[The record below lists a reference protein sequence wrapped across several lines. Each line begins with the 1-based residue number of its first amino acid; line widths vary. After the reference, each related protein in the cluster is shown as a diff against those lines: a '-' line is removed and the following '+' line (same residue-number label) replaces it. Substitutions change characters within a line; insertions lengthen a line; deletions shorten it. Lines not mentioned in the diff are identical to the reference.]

1 MITEKFTVLV
11 LLIFLCM
18 ISFFFSLHAKE
29 FRYKHYTFRRKQ
41 RLVSNLPKIIM
52 SGIHKALNILFV
64 LSLSLYFTAYVQLMG
79 RAVFLICISREGFDL
94 VQDPGC
100 KKMELIGLFHN
111 KIIKTFLSIINKQIR
126 MYNKNSSD

>member
-1 MITEKFTVLV
+1 
-11 LLIFLCM
+11 
-18 ISFFFSLHAKE
+18 
-29 FRYKHYTFRRKQ
+29 
-41 RLVSNLPKIIM
+41 M

-64 LSLSLYFTAYVQLMG
+64 LSLSLYFTAYVQLME
-79 RAVFLICISREGFDL
+79 RAVFLKCISREGFDL

>member
-1 MITEKFTVLV
+1 
-11 LLIFLCM
+11 
-18 ISFFFSLHAKE
+18 
-29 FRYKHYTFRRKQ
+29 
-41 RLVSNLPKIIM
+41 M